1 MRGHLL
7 LHKVLLFP
15 PGPQLGGCSLFLFH
29 FLLSGMIRL
38 GPLCVTST
46 SARRMGQSSSETCWM
61 TGRKGVT
68 KEWW

>member
-15 PGPQLGGCSLFLFH
+15 PDSQLRGCSLFLFH
-29 FLLSGMIRL
+29 FILSGRIRL

-46 SARRMGQSSSETCWM
+46 SAHRMGQCSSETCWM

-68 KEWW
+68 TERC